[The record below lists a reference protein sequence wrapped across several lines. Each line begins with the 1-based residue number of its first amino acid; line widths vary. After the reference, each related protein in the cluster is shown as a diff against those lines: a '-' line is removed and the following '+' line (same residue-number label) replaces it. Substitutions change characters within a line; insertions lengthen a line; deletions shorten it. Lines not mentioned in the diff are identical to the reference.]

1 MYSQIRMKHLYKVF
15 IWICLRVSPEDF
27 FIFLWHRQQAFMTTK
42 ASLWKNYTKLYL
54 LLKEKTSVELACNT
68 SDPFWLLKS
77 AKVKLFK
84 SFLWS
89 VVDNVDNFLKTLIKA
104 EFYYRACELKGPK
117 VSQNFHS
124 LIFEYFWCVI
134 YSCSVS
140 LMKEVRC
147 KLYFFAGFIAK

>member
-1 MYSQIRMKHLYKVF
+1 MQRSTFIMYAQIRMKHLYKVF

-42 ASLWKNYTKLYL
+42 TSLWKNYIKLYL
-54 LLKEKTSVELACNT
+54 LLKEKISVELACNT

-104 EFYYRACELKGPK
+104 EFYYRACELKGQK
-117 VSQNFHS
+117 SARISIVWYLNIFDVSYTAAVFP
-124 LIFEYFWCVI
+124 
-134 YSCSVS
+134 
-140 LMKEVRC
+140 
-147 KLYFFAGFIAK
+147 